1 MSIATALNILLHYVT
16 SKRSNQAVV
25 VVNAEG
31 TSLLRLLGNI
41 NSKTTL
47 PAHAANVLEIYVIL
61 SSVVQR
67 TFMRPPSLLD
77 ALMML
82 DRAVRAGL
90 TFSPTKMQRFIIAA
104 LSVAQKRSKMRL
116 TEGNAFLPADA
127 ADSSS
132 FACFPSLALC
142 SLVTTELKF
151 LQTLGHGMRFL
162 GDAKLRAKYVTGL
175 KAVALHHQ
183 QVQSSD
189 EPQLSAYSAH
199 AAFIIA
205 FLYPLPMLNVHDSL

>member
-90 TFSPTKMQRFIIAA
+90 AFSPTKARRFVIAA
-104 LSVAQKRSKMRL
+104 LSMAQKRSKTRP
-116 TEGNAFLPADA
+116 TEGDAFSPADA

-132 FACFPSLALC
+132 LARACFPSLELRR
-142 SLVTTELKF
+142 LETTELK
-151 LQTLGHGMRFL
+151 LSQSLGHSMRFL
-162 GDAKLRAKYVTGL
+162 GDAKLRAKYVDGL
-175 KAVALHHQ
+175 EALALHHK
-183 QVQSSD
+183 QVFQNYLQTIKD
-189 EPQLSAYSAH
+189 IRQR
-199 AAFIIA
+199 
-205 FLYPLPMLNVHDSL
+205 LPSRSRR